1 MKNTKSFDVVSL
13 GEILIDF
20 TFQGYNEDGQKL
32 FAQNAGGA
40 PANVLVAVQ
49 RLGGKTA
56 FIGKVGNDMHGKFL
70 LDVLNAENIN
80 TDSTIVDDRYF
91 TTLAFVSINKNGER
105 SFSFAR
111 KPGADTKL
119 SKSEIKTEILNSA
132 QIFHVGSLSLT
143 NEPSREATFF
153 AVKKAKASEP
163 RNWRVMVL
171 PIERTVSFTVNV
183 AFSVSSSPSAMK
195 KKKRGRRRGVVRS
208 SKVFISSITIPSGIE
223 SLYPIAS

>member
-1 MKNTKSFDVVSL
+1 MQSAAFSAMMLPNESA
-13 GEILIDF
+13 IYIF
-20 TFQGYNEDGQKL
+20 TMSSSCWRRCWNSS
-32 FAQNAGGA
+32 NST
-40 PANVLVAVQ
+40 PAV
-49 RLGGKTA
+49 
-56 FIGKVGNDMHGKFL
+56 
-70 LDVLNAENIN
+70 
-80 TDSTIVDDRYF
+80 
-91 TTLAFVSINKNGER
+91 
-105 SFSFAR
+105 
-111 KPGADTKL
+111 
-119 SKSEIKTEILNSA
+119 
-132 QIFHVGSLSLT
+132 
-143 NEPSREATFF
+143 